1 MKLHLGVDG
10 KVFEYERRPMRSSR
24 FRAICGLFS
33 AGIYAG
39 MVATVAS
46 ICGMPGVIAVAV
58 VTTLFGLG
66 RLLAAAF

>member
-1 MKLHLGVDG
+1 MKLHLEVDG
-10 KVFEYERRPMRSSR
+10 KVFQFAMRSSW
-24 FRAICGLFS
+24 FRCSCNLVFAWIFS
-33 AGIYAG
+33 G
-39 MVATVAS
+39 MVAKVAS